1 MMNKIKSPY
10 SAAITGC
17 GFQFYEFQ
25 RVFPLLMDANAK
37 QLLQDEIENNQVM
50 QVNSREARKKF
61 ILEFKRRFAA
71 VPFNFWEAWKDMSEE
86 GQKCGYFYAILKTY
100 KLLFDFH
107 FDVTVKKWKSVEQQ
121 LVTSD
126 LEMEMNEISAKD
138 AFVDG
143 WSELTKRKCISQY
156 MTILRQVEL
165 MNEKDGKLK
174 PLHVSPADSAW
185 YFHTGETWFFEACL
199 MHPYEIRDLKER
211 LQ

>member
-25 RVFPLLMDANAK
+25 RVFPLLMDANSK
-37 QLLQDEIENNQVM
+37 TLLQDEIENNRLL
-50 QVNSREARKKF
+50 QVNSRKARRTF
-61 ILEFKRRFAA
+61 VLEFKRRFAS
-71 VPFNFWEAWKDMSEE
+71 VQYNFWEAWNGMSEQ
-86 GQKCGYFYAILKTY
+86 GQKAGLFYSILKTY

-107 FDVTVKKWKSVEQQ
+107 FDVTVKKWNSVEQQ
-121 LVTSD
+121 LMPSD
-126 LEMEMNEISAKD
+126 LEMDMNEIAAKD
-138 AFVDG
+138 EFVDG

-156 MTILRQVEL
+156 MTILKQVGLLTAE
-165 MNEKDGKLK
+165 GKLK
-174 PLHVSPADSAW
+174 PVHFNTADSAW

-199 MHPYEIRDLKER
+199 MHPYEIKDLKEQ

>member
-25 RVFPLLMDANAK
+25 RVFPLLMDANSK
-37 QLLQDEIENNQVM
+37 TLLQDEIENNRLL
-50 QVNSREARKKF
+50 QVNSRKARRTF
-61 ILEFKRRFAA
+61 VLEFKRRFAS
-71 VPFNFWEAWKDMSEE
+71 VRYNFWEAWNGMSEQ
-86 GQKCGYFYAILKTY
+86 GQKAGLFYSILKTY

-107 FDVTVKKWKSVEQQ
+107 FDVTVKKWNSVEQQ
-121 LVTSD
+121 LMPSD
-126 LEMEMNEISAKD
+126 LEMEMNEIAAKD
-138 AFVDG
+138 EFVDG

-156 MTILRQVEL
+156 MTILKQVGLLTAE
-165 MNEKDGKLK
+165 GKLK
-174 PLHVSPADSAW
+174 PVHFNAADSAW

-199 MHPYEIRDLKER
+199 MHPYEIKDLKEQ

>member
-25 RVFPLLMDANAK
+25 RVFPLLMDANSK
-37 QLLQDEIENNQVM
+37 TLLQDEIENNRLL
-50 QVNSREARKKF
+50 QVNSRKARRTF
-61 ILEFKRRFAA
+61 VLEFKRRFAS
-71 VPFNFWEAWKDMSEE
+71 VRYNFWEAWNGMSEQ
-86 GQKCGYFYAILKTY
+86 GQKAGLFYSILKTY

-107 FDVTVKKWKSVEQQ
+107 FDVTVKKWNSVEQQ
-121 LVTSD
+121 LMPSD
-126 LEMEMNEISAKD
+126 LEMDMNEIAAKD
-138 AFVDG
+138 EFVDG

-156 MTILRQVEL
+156 MTILKQVGLLTAE
-165 MNEKDGKLK
+165 GKLK
-174 PLHVSPADSAW
+174 PVHFNAADSEW

-199 MHPYEIRDLKER
+199 MHPYEIKDLKER

>member
-25 RVFPLLMDANAK
+25 RVFPLLMDANSK
-37 QLLQDEIENNQVM
+37 TLLQDEIENNRLL
-50 QVNSREARKKF
+50 QVNSRKARRTF
-61 ILEFKRRFAA
+61 VLEFKRRFAS
-71 VPFNFWEAWKDMSEE
+71 VRYNFWEAWNGMSEQ
-86 GQKCGYFYAILKTY
+86 GQKAGLFYSILKTY

-107 FDVTVKKWKSVEQQ
+107 FDVTVKKWNSVEQQ
-121 LVTSD
+121 LMPSD
-126 LEMEMNEISAKD
+126 LEMDMNEIAAKD
-138 AFVDG
+138 EFVDG

-156 MTILRQVEL
+156 MTILKQVGLLTAE
-165 MNEKDGKLK
+165 GKLK
-174 PLHVSPADSAW
+174 PVHFNTADSAW

-199 MHPYEIRDLKER
+199 MHPYEIKDLKEQ